1 MNKQEFLTA
10 LRNGLSGL
18 PQEDIN
24 ERIGFY
30 SEMID
35 DRMEEGLPEEEA
47 VAGIGPVDRT
57 VSQIISDIPLTRL
70 VKEKIRPKRSLRA
83 WEIVLI
89 VLGFPLWFPLLAA
102 AGAVVLSLYVVLWAL
117 ILTLWAVFAAFAACA
132 AGGIALAV
140 VWIVRGSVVPGIAM
154 IGLGLFSA
162 GIAIFLFFGCVGAT
176 KGTARLTKKIL
187 LGIKTLFIR
196 KESAK

>member
-1 MNKQEFLTA
+1 MNKAEFLAA
-10 LRNGLSGL
+10 LESGLAGL
-18 PQEDIN
+18 PQDEID
-24 ERIGFY
+24 ERLAFY
-30 SEMID
+30 GEMID

>member
-1 MNKQEFLTA
+1 MNKEQFLEE
-10 LRNGLSGL
+10 LRRKLAGL
-18 PQEDIN
+18 PQSDLD
-24 ERIGFY
+24 ERLQFY
-30 SEMID
+30 GEMID